1 MDGATA
7 VSPAETPP
15 RDPCSCS
22 GVDAGGVPRVSA
34 AVSNA
39 SCSVIAAVLWSC
51 AACIWANFDV
61 RASAIAALIA
71 AIRESERC
79 SSGVSVGIASAS
91 LPVSP
96 SSKGP
101 PIASGSFAWSPDAS
115 AAPPSPGALLTEYFW
130 DPRVVYGM
138 VA

>member
-39 SCSVIAAVLWSC
+39 SCSVIAAFLWSC
-51 AACIWANFDV
+51 AACIWANADV
-61 RASAIAALIA
+61 RASVIAAPIA
-71 AIRESERC
+71 AIREPERG
-79 SSGVSVGIASAS
+79 SPGVSVGIASAS

-96 SSKGP
+96 SKGP
-101 PIASGSFAWSPDAS
+101 AIASGSFAWP
-115 AAPPSPGALLTEYFW
+115 LVFVW
-130 DPRVVYGM
+130 DRPQLGC
-138 VA
+138 